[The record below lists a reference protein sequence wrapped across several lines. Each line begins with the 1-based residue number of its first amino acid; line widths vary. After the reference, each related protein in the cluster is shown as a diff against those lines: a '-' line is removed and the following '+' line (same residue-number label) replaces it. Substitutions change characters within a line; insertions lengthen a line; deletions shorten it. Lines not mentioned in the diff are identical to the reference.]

1 MNNNKYKQRS
11 FYKVATLLL
20 IVALIGSFFYAEKL
34 KDEIAIQ
41 EQLKNEIVLDNDSL
55 IKQLY
60 EVNKQ
65 NKLLEESIKSK
76 QETIDR
82 LMKLETAQEIKSV
95 VMSEARGS
103 TLQDQ
108 CAVTQTILD
117 RSTTWGISAKEVITA
132 SGQYASPFKGQISD
146 SVNTAFDLVFV
157 DGYRPLE
164 EITTHFSSK
173 DTYWTENKAYRGKI
187 GVHKYYGPK
196 EGVE

>member
-1 MNNNKYKQRS
+1 M
-11 FYKVATLLL
+11 

-82 LMKLETAQEIKSV
+82 LMKLETVGEAQSL
-95 VMSEARGS
+95 GNF
-103 TLQDQ
+103 
-108 CAVTQTILD
+108 TI
-117 RSTTWGISAKEVITA
+117 
-132 SGQYASPFKGQISD
+132 
-146 SVNTAFDLVFV
+146 
-157 DGYRPLE
+157 
-164 EITTHFSSK
+164 THYCLS
-173 DTYWTENKAYRGKI
+173 
-187 GVHKYYGPK
+187 
-196 EGVE
+196 